1 MIIIIVIK
9 SDLLSISYYRLSFYY
24 YNYNYYC
31 NKKHQKDV
39 NKSRRMFSRSKIKQI
54 RKNFHDMKNP
64 KNLSKSKTE
73 KIEQKLIEP
82 EKKLSKQ
89 NNYFNYDDNEDKGI
103 RDAENLFNQSTD
115 EDYDKPIKI
124 VNSFDNKNNYIEYES
139 KGDKNKN
146 LSPEEYLDMVRPYL
160 CDIINDHKT
169 PINLDDEV
177 VNYETQF

>member
-103 RDAENLFNQSTD
+103 RGCRKF
-115 EDYDKPIKI
+115 I
-124 VNSFDNKNNYIEYES
+124 
-139 KGDKNKN
+139 
-146 LSPEEYLDMVRPYL
+146 
-160 CDIINDHKT
+160 
-169 PINLDDEV
+169 
-177 VNYETQF
+177 